1 MFTRLVLLALTH
13 VVVLLC
19 CARAEACKCGAE
31 PTPREALAAADAAFV
46 GTIVDQRSYINV
58 DSSYTGPAIEYDVIV
73 QRAWKGIVQP
83 RLSLRRLSRCSP
95 AFSVGQTSLIFAG
108 GEHGHLA
115 VWPCLPVKPVAKA
128 SEDLAQLGAASVTF
142 AGPARPVATSLP
154 LSRRLRAYVVT
165 GIGVYAYTYTERQW
179 ISPTWDM
186 ILLSTASV
194 VLVVAA
200 AVSLLRRRW
209 RAGAWFLAASI
220 LMLAVNV
227 LWTGHVFMRSDW
239 SEPYFTVVTGADV

>member
-1 MFTRLVLLALTH
+1 VH
-13 VVVLLC
+13 
-19 CARAEACKCGAE
+19 
-31 PTPREALAAADAAFV
+31 
-46 GTIVDQRSYINV
+46 IVDQRSYINV

-73 QRAWKGIVQP
+73 QRAWKGIAQP

-142 AGPARPVATSLP
+142 AG
-154 LSRRLRAYVVT
+154 
-165 GIGVYAYTYTERQW
+165 IGVYAYTYTERQS
-179 ISPTWDM
+179 ISPTWDT
-186 ILLSTASV
+186 ILLSTATA

-200 AVSLLRRRW
+200 AVSFLRRRW
-209 RAGAWFLAASI
+209 RAGAWSLAAGI
-220 LMLAVNV
+220 VMLAVNV
-227 LWTGHVFMRSDW
+227 LWTGHVFLRSDW
-239 SEPYFTVVTGADV
+239 SEPYLRW